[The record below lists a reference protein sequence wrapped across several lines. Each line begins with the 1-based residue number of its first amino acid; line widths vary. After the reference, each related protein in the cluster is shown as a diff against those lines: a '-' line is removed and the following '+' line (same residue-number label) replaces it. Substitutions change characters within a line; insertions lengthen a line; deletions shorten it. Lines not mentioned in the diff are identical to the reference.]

1 MNDLTALLTELTGL
15 AQASL
20 WGATLVFLRMG
31 AMMALMP
38 AFGEQIVP
46 MRVRM
51 AVTLAFTIIVYP
63 AVAPG
68 LPEIGSG
75 VARAVLT
82 EVTAGLAFGIAL
94 RLMIS
99 ALQIA
104 GAIAGQATTLSQLI
118 AGGGPEPQPA
128 MTHVLVWA
136 GLALAVSLDLHIRI
150 VEFAILSYQLIPAG
164 TPPLASDLSSWGLSR
179 ITQAF
184 RLGFSIAAPF
194 VIAALI
200 YNLALGVINRAMPQ
214 LMVSFVG
221 APALTLGGLGLLFLA
236 APLALSA
243 WLAAFSDLLANP
255 IGPVP

>member
-1 MNDLTALLTELTGL
+1 MIDLMRLLTEVTGL
-15 AQASL
+15 AQAAL
-20 WGATLVFLRMG
+20 WGAALVFFRMG

-46 MRVRM
+46 LRVRL
-51 AVTLAFTIIVYP
+51 ALTLAFATIVYP

-68 LPEIGSG
+68 LPDISQG
-75 VARAVLT
+75 VARPVLA

-94 RLMIS
+94 RLMIN

-104 GAIAGQATTLSQLI
+104 GTIAAQATTLSQMV

-136 GLALAVSLDLHIRI
+136 GLALALALDLHVRI
-150 VEFAILSYQLIPAG
+150 VELAILSYQLIPAG
-164 TPPLASDLSSWGLSR
+164 TPPLAADLSAWGLGRVSH
-179 ITQAF
+179 AF

-200 YNLALGVINRAMPQ
+200 YNLALGVINRAMPA

-221 APALTLGGLGLLFLA
+221 APALTLGGLVLLALA
-236 APLALSA
+236 APLALA
-243 WLAAFSDLLANP
+243 VWLAAFNDLLANP
-255 IGPVP
+255 MGLVP

>member
-1 MNDLTALLTELTGL
+1 MTDLIRLLTELTGL
-15 AQASL
+15 AQSAL
-20 WGATLVFLRMG
+20 WGAALVFLRMG

-46 MRVRM
+46 LRVRL
-51 AVTLAFTIIVYP
+51 ALTLAFTTIVYP

-68 LPEIGSG
+68 LPDISAG
-75 VARAVLT
+75 VVRPVLA

-94 RLMIS
+94 RLMIN

-104 GAIAGQATTLSQLI
+104 GTIAAQATTLSQMV

-136 GLALAVSLDLHIRI
+136 GLALALALDLHVRI
-150 VEFAILSYQLIPAG
+150 VELAILSYQLIPAG
-164 TPPLASDLSSWGLSR
+164 TPPLASDLSAWGLSR
-179 ITQAF
+179 VSHAF

-200 YNLALGVINRAMPQ
+200 YNLALGVINRAMPA

-221 APALTLGGLGLLFLA
+221 APALTLGGLALLALA
-236 APLALSA
+236 APLALAA
-243 WLAAFSDLLANP
+243 WLAAFNDLLSNP
-255 IGPVP
+255 MGPVG

>member
-1 MNDLTALLTELTGL
+1 MTDLMGILTKLTGL
-15 AQASL
+15 AEAAL
-20 WGATLVFLRMG
+20 WGASLVFLRLG

-38 AFGEQIVP
+38 AFGEQVVP
-46 MRVRM
+46 MRVRL
-51 AVTLAFTIIVYP
+51 ALTLAFATVVYP

-68 LPEIGSG
+68 LPDIAAG
-75 VARAVLT
+75 VVRPLLT

-94 RLMIS
+94 RLMIT

-104 GAIAGQATTLSQLI
+104 GAIAAQATTLSQMM

-136 GLALAVSLDLHIRI
+136 GLALALALDLHVRI
-150 VEFAILSYQLIPAG
+150 VELAILSYQLIPAG
-164 TPPLASDLSSWGLSR
+164 TPPFAADLSAWGLGR
-179 ITQAF
+179 ITHAF

-200 YNLALGVINRAMPQ
+200 YNLALGVINRAMPA

-221 APALTLGGLGLLFLA
+221 APALTLGGLALLALA
-236 APLALSA
+236 APLALA
-243 WLAAFSDLLANP
+243 TWLAAFGELLANP
-255 IGPVP
+255 MGPPR